1 MKISIRP
8 ERPED
13 HPAVRDVN
21 LAAFETAEEADVVDA
36 MRETPEYI
44 PNLSLVA
51 ETDQGIVGHIMIS
64 EVTIEQENGEL
75 TALSLGPIAVLPEHQ
90 NKGIGSQ
97 LIEAGHQRAKEMGY
111 PFITLIGH
119 PWYYPRFG
127 YVQARQHGLETIWQV
142 RDVVFM
148 VYELQPGALD
158 NAAGK
163 IRYPEPFAQM

>member
-13 HPAVRDVN
+13 YPAVRDVN